1 MSRIKTICLVS
12 AQVSLTS
19 LLRHI
24 SKCSISIVLE
34 QEVGTVLVVTKHIGQ
49 GLTDN
54 GPHHNTSPP
63 CTHRGSTV
71 RK

>member
-1 MSRIKTICLVS
+1 MICLVS
-12 AQVSLTS
+12 AHVSLTS

-24 SKCSISIVLE
+24 SKCPISIVLE

-63 CTHRGSTV
+63 CTHRDKAQ
-71 RK
+71 R